1 MFVDPLQSTEATASS
16 NNIYKWFRTVHG
28 IPEGAFE
35 SVSESIPLEMNLDV
49 TDGVHFNKGCYLG
62 QELIARSHHTGV
74 IRKRLLPFLV
84 GGDSQHVV
92 VKPDQLVPEGEH
104 LYRELEASM
113 VPEINTDIVLANA
126 SEGSDLKTG
135 RVFTTCWNVGF
146 GMCRLEHLTATA
158 QFQAGPSRLGFIKP
172 SWWSQY
178 TQQQE
183 EVNRS
188 INAL

>member
-1 MFVDPLQSTEATASS
+1 
-16 NNIYKWFRTVHG
+16 
-28 IPEGAFE
+28 
-35 SVSESIPLEMNLDV
+35 MNLDV

-74 IRKRLLPFLV
+74 IRKRLLPFML
-84 GGDSQHVV
+84 GNDSQHVV
-92 VKPDQLVPEGEH
+92 VKPDQLVPDGAD
-104 LYRELEASM
+104 LFREVDATA
-113 VPEINTDIVLANA
+113 VPEINSDIILANGQ
-126 SEGSDLKTG
+126 EGGDVKTG

-146 GMCRLEHLTATA
+146 GMCRLEHLSATA

-172 SWWSQY
+172 AWWSHY
-178 TQQQE
+178 LKQQD

>member
-1 MFVDPLQSTEATASS
+1 M
-16 NNIYKWFRTVHG
+16 HG

-35 SVSESIPLEMNLDV
+35 CVSDSIPLEMNLDV

-74 IRKRLLPFLV
+74 IRKRLLPFML
-84 GGDSQHVV
+84 GNDSQHVV
-92 VKPDQLVPEGEH
+92 VKPDQLVPDGAD
-104 LYRELEASM
+104 LFREVDATA
-113 VPEINTDIVLANA
+113 VPEINSDIILANGQ
-126 SEGSDLKTG
+126 EGGDVKTG

-146 GMCRLEHLTATA
+146 GMCRLEHLSATA

-172 SWWSQY
+172 AWWSHY
-178 TQQQE
+178 LKQQD